1 MSLKRKCLGAAKGG
15 LKKCLKSLGY
25 DLTRTGSRPSW
36 EFYFDLLERGGFRPR
51 TIFDI
56 GVAYGTPSLYERF
69 PDAFYYLVDPTRES
83 LPYMQKI
90 CASLNATCL
99 NVALGREAGQMRID
113 VRRSLGGSTL
123 FEEVGAKD
131 SVDGYLVPVE
141 RLDRLVSG
149 PLTRPTLCKIDVQG
163 AELLVLEGMTG
174 LLDQIDLFVIEVAVL
189 ATLKGAPEFID
200 VARFLDE
207 HGFVMHDV
215 LSFIRRPL
223 DQNLAQADIAFIR
236 KDSPLRSDRRW
247 SEA

>member
-1 MSLKRKCLGAAKGG
+1 MSLKGKCLGAAKG
-15 LKKCLKSLGY
+15 CLKRLGY
-25 DLTRTGSRPSW
+25 ELAGVGTRPSW
-36 EFYFDLLERGGFRPR
+36 EFYFDLLEKGGFRPR

-56 GVAYGTPSLYERF
+56 GVAYGTPRLYERF

-83 LPYMQKI
+83 LPYMREI
-90 CASLNATCL
+90 CASLNAECL
-99 NVALGREAGQMRID
+99 NVALGRESGQMRID

-131 SVDGYLVPVE
+131 SVDGYLVQVE
-141 RLDRLVSG
+141 RLDSLVKG
-149 PLTRPTLCKIDVQG
+149 PLARPTLCKIDVQG

-174 LLDQIDLFVIEVAVL
+174 LLDQIDLFIIEVAVL

-207 HGFVMHDV
+207 RGFVMHDI
-215 LSFIRRPL
+215 LSSIRRPL
-223 DQNLAQADIAFIR
+223 DQSLAQADIAFIR

-247 SEA
+247 SQS